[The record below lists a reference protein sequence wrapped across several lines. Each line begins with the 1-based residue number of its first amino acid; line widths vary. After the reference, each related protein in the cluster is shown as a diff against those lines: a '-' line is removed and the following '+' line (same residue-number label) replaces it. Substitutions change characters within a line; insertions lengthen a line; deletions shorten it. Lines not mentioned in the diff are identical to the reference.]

1 MPQVRLEC
9 RLGQP
14 PRSPPVGQCETVL
27 DGRHRGHGI
36 AEPVLPQLRALDRG
50 EDRDP
55 AGTAGQRIPGDDCL
69 VDAAHAP
76 QQVRPIDGDAFL
88 VPWPAERLASD
99 PSRRWSGVAPG
110 GHRSPP
116 AAAVTT
122 TAPL

>member
-14 PRSPPVGQCETVL
+14 ARSAPIGQGETVL
-27 DGRHRGHGI
+27 DGRHRGVGI
-36 AEPVLPQLRALDRG
+36 AQAMLSQLGPLDRG

-55 AGTAGQRIPGDDCL
+55 AGTAGQRIPGDECL

-88 VPWPAERLASD
+88 VPWPAERLAPIPAGAGRASL
-99 PSRRWSGVAPG
+99 RAATEVR
-110 GHRSPP
+110 PP
-116 AAAVTT
+116 AR
-122 TAPL
+122 